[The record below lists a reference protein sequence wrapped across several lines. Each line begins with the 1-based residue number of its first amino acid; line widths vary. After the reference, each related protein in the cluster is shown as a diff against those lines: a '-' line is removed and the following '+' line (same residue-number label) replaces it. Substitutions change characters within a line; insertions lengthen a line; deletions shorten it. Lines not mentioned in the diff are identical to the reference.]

1 MILMAEKLKA
11 AKKRNPDAYKIIG
24 VVSGYGEKRIKEI
37 AEGKVAS
44 ISEKIILET
53 LSET

>member
-1 MILMAEKLKA
+1 MKSMAEKLRD

-37 AEGKVAS
+37 AEGEETS
-44 ISEKIILET
+44 ISEKITLET

>member
-1 MILMAEKLKA
+1 MQSMSEKLKA

-37 AEGKVAS
+37 AEGEEAS
-44 ISEKIILET
+44 ISEKITLGT
-53 LSET
+53 LSEG